1 MNRSTRYLLIAVVA
15 GSAAL
20 AGYLT
25 SQRIQPESMPAA
37 TVSGDAGEILLALTL
52 PDADGVEH
60 ALEQWRGKVLVVNF
74 WATWCPPCIK
84 EIPEFS
90 AVSRRYAD
98 APVQF
103 VGISVDTIENV
114 VPFAEEHKVP
124 YPLLIGTSQHLM
136 QITQLSNS
144 PPAMPLT
151 VILDAQGKARH
162 TKLGTLNEV
171 ELEGKIR
178 ELLPRQ

>member
-1 MNRSTRYLLIAVVA
+1 MNRSTRYVLIAIVA
-15 GSAAL
+15 GAAAL

-25 SQRIQPESMPAA
+25 SKGIQPDSSPSAA
-37 TVSGDAGEILLALTL
+37 VAGDAGAILLELTL
-52 PDADGVEH
+52 PNADGVDY

-103 VGISVDTIENV
+103 VGISVDTVENV
-114 VPFAEEHKVP
+114 VSFAEEHQVP
-124 YPLLIGTSQHLM
+124 YPLLIGTSRHLM
-136 QITQLSNS
+136 QITELSNS

-151 VILDAQGKARH
+151 VILDGDGQARH
-162 TKLGTLNEV
+162 IKLGTLNEV

-178 ELLPRQ
+178 ELLPRR

>member
-1 MNRSTRYLLIAVVA
+1 MNRIARNLLIAAIA

-25 SQRIQPESMPAA
+25 HRSLQPAA
-37 TVSGDAGEILLALTL
+37 ATTPTTAAGSEGEILLALTL
-52 PDADGVEH
+52 PDADGVEY
-60 ALEQWRGKVLVVNF
+60 ALEQWRGNVMVVNF

-114 VPFAEEHKVP
+114 VEFAEEHQVP

-136 QITQLSNS
+136 QITELSNS

-151 VILDAQGKARH
+151 VILDETGKARH
-162 TKLGTLNEV
+162 VRLGVLNEV

-178 ELLPRQ
+178 ALLPR